1 VQKLFTLPLSRINT
15 MKKTKNALGAI
26 SARLGILEYARFTE
40 AARSA
45 GMSRSKL
52 ANAIL
57 TDYAKRILDG
67 EITIITQTI
76 ISKP

>member
-1 VQKLFTLPLSRINT
+1 MDTTPMTKN
-15 MKKTKNALGAI
+15 MKHKQKNALGAI

-45 GMSRSKL
+45 GVSRSKL